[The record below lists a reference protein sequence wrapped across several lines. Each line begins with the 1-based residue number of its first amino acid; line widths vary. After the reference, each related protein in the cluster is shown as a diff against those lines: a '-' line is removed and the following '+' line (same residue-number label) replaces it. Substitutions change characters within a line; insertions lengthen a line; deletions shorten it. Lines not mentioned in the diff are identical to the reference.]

1 MESTVLPIFICVV
14 LPVAIVWIVMRTR
27 QNETNR
33 RTEIMLKAIEAN
45 ADLDP
50 FLFRDASV
58 RKRIKER
65 LLGHLTGACIT
76 ALPGIALLTIGIIN
90 VTVTGG
96 EPYAYR
102 MIVAGALLL
111 AVGIALFIVYF
122 VGRKMM
128 AKEIEA
134 EENERT
140 QK

>member
-90 VTVTGG
+90 VTVTG
-96 EPYAYR
+96 EHFAYK
-102 MIVAGALLL
+102 MILAGALLL

-134 EENERT
+134 EENELT
-140 QK
+140 QE